1 MTDGS
6 SSSPHKEARLTV
18 FCRISAAYLPG
29 PHRGVPC
36 FGPYSK
42 YVQNIIGEMDWVTQ
56 GPTIIHALLIIS
68 GSGGISQD
76 IAD

>member
-29 PHRGVPC
+29 PHRGVPSAIFKIC
-36 FGPYSK
+36 AK
-42 YVQNIIGEMDWVTQ
+42 YYWGNGLGHPGANHHIRS
-56 GPTIIHALLIIS
+56 AIIS